1 MRQCAKLVR
10 QTRLFILMIFMV
22 ATVIGYAYAPEPM
35 QDRMS
40 LRLPELG
47 TDNGF
52 ALALFY
58 GSDIDGSL
66 ETCG

>member
-1 MRQCAKLVR
+1 MMRHGKLVR
-10 QTRLFILMIFMV
+10 QARLFVLMTFMIV
-22 ATVIGYAYAPEPM
+22 AVIGYAYAPVRM
-35 QDRMS
+35 QERIPH
-40 LRLPELG
+40 LPELG